1 MEPKSRAFA
10 YGIIFESGLGFLGLA
25 IAWMARIPIAEQLQL
40 SSDAVR
46 RGLLAVVPMLV
57 LLGAVSLIGWRPLVE
72 LRRQVEQMVSEL
84 FADGHWWDVLVISI
98 AAGVG
103 EELLFRGAAQPLLAG
118 WTNPWIA
125 LAVVSLLFGLAHAL
139 STTYFVVATLIGV
152 YFGWLAMHYDD
163 LVAPIVAHT
172 VYDFVAI
179 LFFRWRVG
187 IESS

>member
-10 YGIIFESGLGFLGLA
+10 YGMIFESGLGFLGLA
-25 IAWMARIPIAEQLQL
+25 IAWVARIPIAEHLQL
-40 SSDAVR
+40 SSDGVR

-57 LLGAVSLIGWRPLVE
+57 LLGLINLIGWRPLVE

-84 FADGHWWDVLVISI
+84 FAGGHWWDVLVISI

-103 EELLFRGAAQPLLAG
+103 EELLFRGALQPLLAE

-125 LAVVSLLFGLAHAL
+125 LVVVSLLFGLAHAL
-139 STTYFVVATLIGV
+139 STSYFVVATLIGA

-163 LVAPIVAHT
+163 LVAPIVAHAA
-172 VYDFVAI
+172 YDFVAI
-179 LFFRWRVG
+179 LFFRWRVRAD
-187 IESS
+187 